1 MIEFNKVSMQF
12 SDERYAVQS
21 VDLEIQQ
28 GEFFVLIGPSGS
40 GKTTTLK
47 MINRL
52 ISSKEGEI
60 YIKGQKI
67 SDYDM
72 YELRWD
78 IGYVLQQIALFPHM
92 TIEEIVT
99 MEPKLRYR
107 AIQKGDINLVDA
119 YSTDSELRQYKLK
132 VLDDDQHVFPPY
144 QGAPLLR
151 QETLTEFP
159 EIETSLNKLA
169 GQITDDEMREM
180 NYEVNVKEKDAFQVA
195 KAYLKKKKLLQ

>member
-1 MIEFNKVSMQF
+1 MGIEAFKKAYQF
-12 SDERYAVQS
+12 SFDDV
-21 VDLEIQQ
+21 
-28 GEFFVLIGPSGS
+28 
-40 GKTTTLK
+40 
-47 MINRL
+47 
-52 ISSKEGEI
+52 
-60 YIKGQKI
+60 
-67 SDYDM
+67 
-72 YELRWD
+72 
-78 IGYVLQQIALFPHM
+78 
-92 TIEEIVT
+92 VT

-132 VLDDDQHVFPPY
+132 VLDDDQHVFFPPY